1 MNIGTYALSA
11 RRTQNPKLSKA
22 ETALHALF
30 GMASEV
36 GEIHSIF
43 QHFYQGEAVDVPKL
57 EKELGDLMWFVIEF
71 CDMFNID
78 PSHMLKTNIKKLKKR
93 YPNGFTEKESAE
105 RHKSE
110 E

>member
-1 MNIGTYALSA
+1 MNIGTYAISA

-30 GMASEV
+30 GIASEV

-43 QHFYQGEAVDVPKL
+43 QHFYQGEPVEKEKL

-71 CDMFNID
+71 CDMFSID
-78 PSHMLKTNIKKLKKR
+78 PSHMLKSNIQKLKKR
-93 YPNGFTEKESAE
+93 YPNGFTKEESIN
-105 RHKSE
+105 RHKE